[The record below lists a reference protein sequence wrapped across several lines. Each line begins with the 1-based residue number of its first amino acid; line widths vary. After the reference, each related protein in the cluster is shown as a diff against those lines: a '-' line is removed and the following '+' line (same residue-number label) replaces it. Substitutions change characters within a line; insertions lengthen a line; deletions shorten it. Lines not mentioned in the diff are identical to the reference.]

1 MDDFRLNELPLSEQ
15 AKVQIHKYIS
25 HMDLQRSNKLPRE
38 ETLAEM
44 IGVSRITIRAALN
57 DLASEGLIF
66 RRQGKGTFVNVDSL
80 NIKVKFNPAMEFT
93 QMIDASGYQ
102 PSVKLLNI
110 EMVPWDKHIGE
121 LLQTEPE
128 EKLVLTEKFF
138 LANEKICAY
147 CRDYFT
153 PSLIGGVG
161 AFEQFS
167 QYENSVFE
175 YIHSLSGAKIEWD
188 KVEIDTALSTEIPDL
203 EKYADMKA
211 VGMKPFLLLRG
222 VNYDSEDKPLVYAE
236 EYIDTGLI
244 KFSMIR
250 QRMIHYH

>member
-1 MDDFRLNELPLSEQ
+1 MEKLRLNELSLSEQ
-15 AKVQIHKYIS
+15 TKVQIQKYIYQ
-25 HMDLQRSNKLPRE
+25 MDLKKSNKLPRE

-57 DLASEGLIF
+57 DLASQGLIF

-93 QMIDASGYQ
+93 QMIKDSGYQ

-110 EMVPWDKHIGE
+110 KMVPWDKRIGE
-121 LLQTEPE
+121 LLQGEPE

-138 LANEKICAY
+138 MANEKICSY

-153 PSLIGGVG
+153 PSLIGGVE

-167 QYENSVFE
+167 QYENSVFD
-175 YIHSLSGAKIEWD
+175 YIYNLSGAKIEWD
-188 KVEIDTALSTEIPDL
+188 KVEIDTAISTEVPDL
-203 EKYADMKA
+203 YKYTDMKEM
-211 VGMKPFLLLRG
+211 GIKSLLLLRG
-222 VNYDSEDKPLVYAE
+222 VNYSTEDKPLVYAE
-236 EYIDTGLI
+236 EYIDTSLI